1 MKLWKS
7 WVIATKDFSTFRE
20 KKNTIYPLIVLP
32 LLLSIVL
39 PILIAGIGNLIGL
52 IDNLIGIIG
61 IPIPIKGSSSK
72 DITVLLNSFSFFYII
87 LAFILPN
94 TLASYS
100 ILGEKIEKSL
110 EPLLAT
116 PITDTELLLGKSITS
131 FLPCIAIIYFSAM
144 IFMVLSD
151 AITYN
156 TIGYL
161 FFPNWSMAIILLL
174 AVPLVSILSIQLNVI
189 ISSRV
194 SDVRTATQLGLLL
207 FLPFIGLYIFLETSV
222 ISLNI
227 INLLGIFVILSVAV
241 AIIFSI
247 SKTIIQRDK
256 ILTKRG

>member
-1 MKLWKS
+1 VKLWKS

-32 LLLSIVL
+32 LLFSIGL
-39 PILIAGIGNLIGL
+39 PILIGRIGNVIEGIGNLIKVIGL
-52 IDNLIGIIG
+52 PILIT
-61 IPIPIKGSSSK
+61 GSSSN
-72 DITVLLNSFSFFYII
+72 DITVLLNSFSFFYIMF
-87 LAFILPN
+87 AFILPS

-116 PITDTELLLGKSITS
+116 PITDTELLLGKIITS
-131 FLPCIAIIYFSAM
+131 FLPCVAIIYFSAV

-151 AITYN
+151 AVTYN

-161 FFPNWSMAIILLL
+161 FFPNWNMAIILLL

-194 SDVRTATQLGLLL
+194 SDVRTTTQLGLLL
-207 FLPFIGLYIFLETSV
+207 FLPFIGLYIFLETSI

-227 INLLGIFVILSVAV
+227 INLLGIFVILFVVVAV
-241 AIIFSI
+241 IFSI
-247 SKTIIQRDK
+247 SKAIIQRDK
-256 ILTKRG
+256 IITKRG